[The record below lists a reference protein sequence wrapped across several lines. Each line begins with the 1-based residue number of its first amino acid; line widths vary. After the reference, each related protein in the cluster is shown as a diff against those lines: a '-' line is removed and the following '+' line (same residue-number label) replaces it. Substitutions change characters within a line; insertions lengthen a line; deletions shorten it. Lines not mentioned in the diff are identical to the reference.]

1 MLRTAATRNTI
12 SGVQSIG
19 VVRVSA
25 LTLTDLNAALV
36 QTNRDSSSFNKVIL
50 IGNVGGDPKYH
61 SFTNN
66 NNTHNN
72 HNNKRPSNQ
81 NTQPNN
87 QSKDQAGGSSDQD
100 RGVWSFS
107 VATSRNTKRNNEWVS
122 ETDWHSI
129 KHYSFANKFSFAEGK
144 VSKGALVLVEGR
156 LGYNKE
162 EESGRTFV
170 TVIADKVEVLN
181 SRDRDERK

>member
-19 VVRVSA
+19 VV
-25 LTLTDLNAALV
+25 
-36 QTNRDSSSFNKVIL
+36 RDSSSFNKVIL

-66 NNTHNN
+66 NNNN
-72 HNNKRPSNQ
+72 NNNNKGPSNQ